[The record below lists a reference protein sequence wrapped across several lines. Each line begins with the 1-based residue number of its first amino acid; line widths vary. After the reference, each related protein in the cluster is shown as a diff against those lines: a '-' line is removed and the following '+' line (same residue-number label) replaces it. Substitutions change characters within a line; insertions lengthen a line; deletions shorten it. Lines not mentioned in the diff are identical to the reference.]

1 LNVSSIRPH
10 LVEFSSLLI
19 GSPLNWHIAGPPCFL
34 SLEGGDLAEQRE
46 LAFVLQAR
54 SWSGAD
60 FHKAANVCA
69 ECGEPADLS
78 ESGKCQWCDIAEVD
92 KEEASRHSLLS
103 LTLAH
108 GIDEGIALA
117 FDRMEP
123 RGRLTAEWRR
133 PLEYKCGEEIKPGDR
148 VLFHGNPAEVE
159 LVSCNPYD
167 SNPARCVAR
176 EEVWQRSVRRR

>member
-1 LNVSSIRPH
+1 M
-10 LVEFSSLLI
+10 
-19 GSPLNWHIAGPPCFL
+19 
-34 SLEGGDLAEQRE
+34 GDLAEQRE
-46 LAFVLQAR
+46 LAFVLQAT

-60 FHKAANVCA
+60 FHKVANVCA

-78 ESGKCQWCDIAEVD
+78 ESGKCQWCDIDEVD

-108 GIDEGIALA
+108 GIDEGIPLA

-167 SNPARCVAR
+167 SNPAAAWHVKRYGSGVCEDGETRLEHRQSLALPGFAG
-176 EEVWQRSVRRR
+176 